1 VHYEIIV
8 VDDNSPDGTDQAI
21 EEIAA
26 QDRHIRLLKRQG
38 KLGLGSAVLDGVRAS
53 QGEYIIM
60 MDADLSHQPEDLKKL
75 IDAAES
81 SNIVIG
87 SRYVDGGEIKG
98 WTLRRKIVSKGAVL
112 LSRWLLTL
120 PMKDTTSGFALF
132 RRKLLEELDEKLD
145 PKGFKFLLEIL
156 VKSPQAKVT
165 EVPITFINR
174 LKGRSKFGF
183 NEVVDFIRL
192 CYNLRTKKS

>member
-1 VHYEIIV
+1 
-8 VDDNSPDGTDQAI
+8 
-21 EEIAA
+21 
-26 QDRHIRLLKRQG
+26 LKRQG